1 MVSLLAMFVFSNCA
15 TLRSFGPREWVDR
28 DTGHRV
34 VRVSDEAGSR
44 SLYFT
49 QHAFLRDGRLVYSS
63 PSGIRAVDLDS
74 RKTETLVPEKARL
87 IEVGRKFGR
96 VYFRHD
102 RTLLVYDPR
111 TRGVSRIATLPPRW
125 NIDTINCDE
134 TLAAGTITLAAGDD
148 PARDRKPM
156 DEAAFMK
163 QKGRIMEER
172 LAKRLP
178 MELFTLDLR
187 TGRVVNRF
195 NRRTDWLNHVQFS
208 PTDPHQLLFCHEG
221 MWHKVTRTWIVR
233 TDGSGLK
240 NIHNRTMP
248 MEIAGHE
255 FWSAD
260 GSTVWYDLQTPRSE
274 VFWLAGYQVGSGKR
288 VWHHLNRDEWS
299 VHYTISPDG
308 KLFAGDGGGPGNV
321 ARAEDGKWIYL
332 FRPEPCD
339 DPPAPV
345 PSKAIRTGVLR
356 SEKLVNLKRHDY
368 AVIEPNSVFSPDG
381 RWIVFRSNQEGV
393 PHIYAV
399 EVAKADAA
407 GLTGKRP
414 TIMFRP

>member
-1 MVSLLAMFVFSNCA
+1 MISPACRFAVSLLAMFVFSNCA
-15 TLRSFGPREWVDR
+15 ALRSLGPREWVDR

-63 PSGIRAVDLDS
+63 PSGIRAVNLES
-74 RKTETLVPEKARL
+74 RKTETLVSGKAKL
-87 IEVGRKFGR
+87 IEVGRKLGR
-96 VYFRHD
+96 VYFRRD
-102 RTLLVYDPR
+102 RTLFVYDPQ
-111 TRGVSRIATLPPRW
+111 TREERVIATLPPRW
-125 NIDTINCDE
+125 NIDAINCDE
-134 TLAAGTITLAAGDD
+134 TLAAGTITLTDSND
-148 PARDRKPM
+148 PSRDRKPM

-163 QKGRIMEER
+163 QKGRMMEER
-172 LAKRLP
+172 LAKKLP

-187 TGRVVNRF
+187 TGKVVNRF
-195 NRRTDWLNHVQFS
+195 NRCTDWLNHVQFS

-221 MWHKVTRTWIVR
+221 MWHKVTRTWIIR

-240 NIHNRTMP
+240 CIHQRTMP

-260 GSTVWYDLQTPRSE
+260 GSTVWYDLQTPRGE
-274 VFWLAGYQVGSGKR
+274 VFWLAGYQVKTGKR
-288 VWHHLNRDEWS
+288 VWHHLERDEWS

-321 ARAEDGKWIYL
+321 ARAKDGKWIYL
-332 FRPEPCD
+332 FRPEITER
-339 DPPAPV
+339 PPAAV
-345 PSKAIRTGVLR
+345 PSKSIRTGVLK
-356 SEKLVNLKRHDY
+356 SEKLVNLKHHDY
-368 AVIEPNSVFSPDG
+368 AVIEPNAVFSPDG
-381 RWIVFRSNQEGV
+381 RWIVFRSNKDGE

-399 EVAKADAA
+399 EVAKPEA
-407 GLTGKRP
+407 R
-414 TIMFRP
+414 